1 MLIRMPETIEK
12 YKNIER
18 QMMAMRKFFAEYF
31 RRTTN
36 SIIDKKDDISF
47 LELKGLAA
55 FIDENREYSV
65 SEISNLIHLPLP
77 NITSIIN
84 RLEKKKIVK
93 KQRDSKDG
101 RMVRVGLTN
110 KGKKLRY
117 GFMQRRVQ
125 EVRGLLDRLT
135 IEEQNELLNALEAA
149 TRIFQKI

>member
-1 MLIRMPETIEK
+1 MTDTIEK

-55 FIDENREYSV
+55 FIDDNREYSV
-65 SEISNLIHLPLP
+65 SEISNLVHLPLP
-77 NITSIIN
+77 NITAIIN

-93 KQRDSKDG
+93 KQRDNKDG
-101 RMVRVGLTN
+101 RIVRVALTK

-117 GFMQRRVQ
+117 DFMARRVL
-125 EVRGLLDRLT
+125 EVKGLLDRLT
-135 IEEQNELLNALEAA
+135 EQEQSDLVNALETAA
-149 TRIFQKI
+149 KIFQKI

>member
-1 MLIRMPETIEK
+1 MLIKMPETIEK

>member
-1 MLIRMPETIEK
+1 MPEAIEK

>member
-1 MLIRMPETIEK
+1 MSAAIEK

-18 QMMAMRKFFAEYF
+18 QMMVMRKFFAEYF

-93 KQRDSKDG
+93 KQRDNKDG
-101 RMVRVGLTN
+101 RIVRVALTS

-117 GFMQRRVQ
+117 EFMQRRVQ
-125 EVRGLLDRLT
+125 EVKGLLDRLT
-135 IEEQNELLNALEAA
+135 VQEQNELLNALEAA

>member
-1 MLIRMPETIEK
+1 
-12 YKNIER
+12 
-18 QMMAMRKFFAEYF
+18 MMVMRKFFAEYF

-93 KQRDSKDG
+93 KQRDNKDG
-101 RMVRVGLTN
+101 RIVRVALTN

-117 GFMQRRVQ
+117 EFMQRRVQ
-125 EVRGLLDRLT
+125 EVKGLLDRLT
-135 IEEQNELLNALEAA
+135 VQEQNELLNALEAA
-149 TRIFQKI
+149 TKIFQKI

>member
-1 MLIRMPETIEK
+1 MSATIEK

-55 FIDENREYSV
+55 FIDENREYTA

-77 NITSIIN
+77 NITTIIN
-84 RLEKKKIVK
+84 RLEKKKLVK
-93 KQRDSKDG
+93 KQRDGKDG
-101 RMVRVGLTN
+101 RMVRISLTH
-110 KGKKLRY
+110 KGKKIRY
-117 GFMQRRVQ
+117 EFMQRRVM
-125 EVRGLLDRLT
+125 EVRNLLEKLT
-135 IEEQNELLNALEAA
+135 KQEQNDLLNSLETA
-149 TRIFQKI
+149 TKLFQKI

>member
-1 MLIRMPETIEK
+1 MTAAIEK

-18 QMMAMRKFFAEYF
+18 QMMVMRKFFAEYF

-77 NITSIIN
+77 NITSIVN

-93 KQRDSKDG
+93 KQRDNKDG
-101 RMVRVGLTN
+101 RIVRVALTN
-110 KGKKLRY
+110 KGRKLRY
-117 GFMQRRVQ
+117 EFMQRRVQ
-125 EVRGLLDRLT
+125 EVKGLLDRLT
-135 IEEQNELLNALEAA
+135 VQEQNELLNALEAA

>member
-1 MLIRMPETIEK
+1 MVIRMPETIEK